1 MYLSIL
7 WHHHQPIYRDPENGQ
22 YLLPYVNYHLT
33 KNYYQMAYLA
43 EESGFPCVF
52 NLVPC
57 LLEQVEDYSR
67 GRARDPLQ
75 EALEKDPQKLTASDV
90 VLLSR
95 FLPRGEKETDNK
107 KLQLRLLRSLFSP
120 VIQTVQDKNSLL
132 RLQKEAREQVIPFYK
147 KLRLEGQVELTT
159 SAYYHPLLPLLFDL
173 GVSNEPIMPTLPFK
187 YPDDGEAQIKKG
199 REYFNE
205 VLGHYPS
212 GFWPSEGGISLDVAR
227 VIAQEGFSYAV
238 TDENL
243 LWKSLKKAPDRAS
256 LTRPYSCQNLAIFF
270 RDRELSDLISFQYQ
284 RWGAK
289 DAVSHFQSKL
299 DERMRT
305 EADRAICVIALDGE
319 NPWAGYRDNGVPFLR
334 ELYSRLMKKDGLTPI
349 LLKDYLALDV
359 PQEEIELVPGTW
371 LGSFS
376 RWVGHPAKNAA
387 WERLSLSRQE
397 CGPSEE
403 IFVAEG
409 SDWFWWFG
417 ENDTTG
423 LAEFAALFDGYLRRA
438 RLKRG
443 KDAIGE

>member
-1 MYLSIL
+1 MHLSIL
-7 WHHHQPIYRDPENGQ
+7 WHHHQPTYRDPENGQ

-33 KNYYQMAYLA
+33 KNYYQMACLT

-67 GRARDPLQ
+67 GQARDPFQ
-75 EALEKDPQKLTASDV
+75 EALEKDPQQLTASDV

-107 KLQLRLLRSLFSP
+107 KLQLRLLRSIFSP
-120 VIQTVQDKNSLL
+120 VIQTGQDKDSLL
-132 RLQKEAREQVIPFYK
+132 SLQKEVHKKVIPFYK
-147 KLRLEGQVELTT
+147 RLWLGGKAELTT

-173 GVSNEPIMPTLPFK
+173 GIGNEPIMPTLPFK
-187 YPDDGEAQIKKG
+187 YPEDGEAQIEKG

-205 VLGHYPS
+205 VFGRYPS

-227 VIAQEGFSYAV
+227 VIAWEGFSYAV

-243 LWKSLKKAPDRAS
+243 LWKSLKKAPDRAL
-256 LTRPYSCQNLAIFF
+256 LTRPYSCHNLAIFF
-270 RDRELSDLISFQYQ
+270 RDRELSDLISFEYQ
-284 RWGAK
+284 RWDAK
-289 DAVSHFQSKL
+289 DAVCHFESKL
-299 DERMRT
+299 DERMR
-305 EADRAICVIALDGE
+305 AQANQAICVIALDGE
-319 NPWAGYRDNGVPFLR
+319 NPWAGYKDNGVSFLR
-334 ELYSRLMKKDGLTPI
+334 ELYSRLMVKEGLTPV
-349 LLKDYLALDV
+349 LLKDYLEIN
-359 PQEEIELVPGTW
+359 PPEEEIELVPGTW
-371 LGSFS
+371 LGNFS

-387 WERLSLSRQE
+387 WERLSLARQE

-417 ENDTTG
+417 EDDPAG
-423 LAEFAALFDGYLRRA
+423 LAEFAALFDAYLRRA
-438 RLKRG
+438 RLKRD
-443 KDAIGE
+443 KDAVGE